1 MFSRKIRRPATFN
14 FCNTIGHERHFAP
27 QKNSPLP
34 LGHTLENSLLLGFGG
49 RYPAAGR
56 IGSSAEESAWPI
68 SRGNSVKKFLIACIA
83 AAAFCGAPA
92 LAADLPTKAPP
103 PPPVYRWTGFYVG
116 GSVGYS
122 WGNANGTYNEPWFAA
137 LSAALILPGSLPALF
152 SASERLDGVIG
163 GGQIGYN
170 WQPNA
175 TWVLGLEADIQGSGE
190 RGSTSYSNP
199 ISYFCA
205 NCGVFPPRTINGAI
219 NQTQE
224 VNILWFGTVRG
235 RAGILVNPTLW
246 LYGTGGL
253 AYGRISASGTVTN
266 TACTAGPTTQTA
278 CMWSYGNS
286 PTNVGWTAGAGIEGL
301 VPNTTNWT
309 WKVEYLYIDFGSVS
323 GTGYDTELVQPYSWS
338 ASVTDNIVRV
348 GLNYQFH

>member
-1 MFSRKIRRPATFN
+1 M
-14 FCNTIGHERHFAP
+14 RHF
-27 QKNSPLP
+27 S
-34 LGHTLENSLLLGFGG
+34 
-49 RYPAAGR
+49 
-56 IGSSAEESAWPI
+56 
-68 SRGNSVKKFLIACIA
+68 IAIIA
-83 AAAFCGAPA
+83 ASTLAFSQIAS
-92 LAADLPTKAPP
+92 AADMAVKAPP
-103 PPPVYRWTGFYVG
+103 PPPVPVYSWTGFYVG
-116 GSVGYS
+116 GNVGYS
-122 WGNANGTYNEPWFAA
+122 RGNANSTYNEPWFAV
-137 LSAALILPGSLPALF
+137 LSAALILPLPASF

-190 RGSTSYSNP
+190 RGITSYSNP
-199 ISYFCA
+199 LSYFCP
-205 NCGVFPPRTINGAI
+205 NCGVFPPPIINGAI

-224 VNILWFGTVRG
+224 VKILWFGTVRG

-253 AYGRISASGTVTN
+253 AYGRISASGTVTD

-286 PTNVGWTAGAGIEGL
+286 ATNVGWTVGAGIEGL

-309 WKVEYLYIDFGSVS
+309 WKVEYLYIDFGTVR
-323 GTGYDTELVQPYSWS
+323 GTGYDTTSFVNPYSWS

-348 GLNYQFH
+348 GLNYGFH